1 MKPMERRRSGIEHPC
16 AVMEDDHDMD
26 MMAGALYD
34 FNGKELH
41 DGDDG
46 DDGDNGDDDDDD
58 IMSNASLA
66 STGSKLPRCAV
77 VNFRKEGDCVSM
89 RPRVTTDT
97 GETFRIDCVPR
108 SLDVGDSST
117 G

>member
-26 MMAGALYD
+26 MMASALYD

-46 DDGDNGDDDDDD
+46 DDGDDDDDD
-58 IMSNASLA
+58 ILSNASLA

-77 VNFRKEGDCVSM
+77 VNFRKDGDCVSM

-97 GETFRIDCVPR
+97 GETFRIDFIPSSR
-108 SLDVGDSST
+108 HIDDSST